1 MKCWQDVDPEP
12 VLEYHSTCSA
22 TWTSRHYNPPAPA
35 EKRIHM
41 VATFSEMG
49 ILLKGGSDQLLVKL
63 ANDRFYHNQ
72 LLPAMFGTH
81 NADTT
86 FVK

>member
-1 MKCWQDVDPEP
+1 
-12 VLEYHSTCSA
+12 
-22 TWTSRHYNPPAPA
+22 
-35 EKRIHM
+35 M